1 MHDLLRRRV
10 REQAGRSP
18 EPTAAIIDARA
29 VKASS
34 NVPEAAQGYDAGKR
48 TKGRKQNIAT
58 DTLGLL
64 LAVVITAASVQDTNV
79 GKDVV
84 TQLAARHPGVTA
96 GWVDGGYKA
105 GFPGHAADLG
115 ISFSVVDKDPG
126 QKGFKPLPRRWAVE
140 RTFGWL
146 VLHRRLVRDYET
158 LPERTITMIHW
169 AMIDNMGRRLTG
181 ESTPTWRDDTRD
193 DPTQPGELSLT

>member
-1 MHDLLRRRV
+1 MHVPILNL
-10 REQAGRSP
+10 
-18 EPTAAIIDARA
+18 ARA

-34 NVPEAAQGYDAGKR
+34 NVPEATQGYDAGKR

-64 LAVVITAASVQDTNV
+64 LAVVMTAASVQDTNV

-105 GFPGHAADLG
+105 GFLGHAADLG

>member
-96 GWVDGGYKA
+96 GWVDGGYTH
-105 GFPGHAADLG
+105 FEVPGGKWQTVIVSPVSADRAASSL
-115 ISFSVVDKDPG
+115 F
-126 QKGFKPLPRRWAVE
+126 
-140 RTFGWL
+140 
-146 VLHRRLVRDYET
+146 H
-158 LPERTITMIHW
+158 
-169 AMIDNMGRRLTG
+169 
-181 ESTPTWRDDTRD
+181 TR
-193 DPTQPGELSLT
+193 

>member
-1 MHDLLRRRV
+1 MLNL
-10 REQAGRSP
+10 
-18 EPTAAIIDARA
+18 ARA

-34 NVPEAAQGYDAGKR
+34 NVPEATQGYDAGKR

-105 GFPGHAADLG
+105 GFLGHAADLG
-115 ISFSVVDKDPG
+115 I
-126 QKGFKPLPRRWAVE
+126 
-140 RTFGWL
+140 
-146 VLHRRLVRDYET
+146 
-158 LPERTITMIHW
+158 
-169 AMIDNMGRRLTG
+169 
-181 ESTPTWRDDTRD
+181 
-193 DPTQPGELSLT
+193 